1 MSMETSAV
9 VLGEPAVE
17 QLRQVA
23 AEHDIYLEGGILRL
37 VSVDDSSPESVKY
50 LKEAKRLDKARRR
63 ERLEF
68 TKGVQR
74 RNKEYQQQNGE
85 LKKERGRN
93 DALMVQLKDEKSRTE
108 QALETVKKDLDYAQ
122 RKNQFELVENIV
134 TAALRV
140 IIGVGVVTT
149 VMYAVA
155 LFVTEDPAAVTL
167 LGSTWSNLLG
177 ILLTNSF
184 SIVGTIMGVKY
195 ASDQREG
202 PSS

>member
-1 MSMETSAV
+1 VSRDDSV
-9 VLGEPAVE
+9 VLGESAVE
-17 QLRQVA
+17 QLRQA
-23 AEHDIYLEGGILRL
+23 ASEHDLYLEGGILRL
-37 VSVDDSSPESVKY
+37 MSVDTDSPESVKY

-74 RNKEYQQQNGE
+74 RNKEYQQQNDD
-85 LKKERGRN
+85 LKTERGRN

>member
-1 MSMETSAV
+1 MNV
-9 VLGEPAVE
+9 VLGKPVVE
-17 QLRQVA
+17 QLRQA
-23 AEHDIYLEGGILRL
+23 AQEYDLYLEGGILK
-37 VSVDDSSPESVKY
+37 VISVGDEVADVEY
-50 LKEAKRLDKARRR
+50 LNKAKRKDKERRR

-74 RNKEYQQQNGE
+74 QNKE
-85 LKKERGRN
+85 LLASKEQKAVLL
-93 DALMVQLKDEKSRTE
+93 DQLKDEKERAE
-108 QALETVKKDLDYAQ
+108 HALETAKQDLDYAQ
-122 RKNQFELVENIV
+122 RKNQFELVGNIV

-140 IIGVGVVTT
+140 IMGVGIVTT
-149 VMYAVA
+149 VMYAIA

-202 PSS
+202 SSS

>member
-1 MSMETSAV
+1 MSV
-9 VLGEPAVE
+9 VLGESVVE

-23 AEHDIYLEGGILRL
+23 AEHDLYLEGGILRL
-37 VSVDDSSPESVKY
+37 VSVDDRSPESVKY
-50 LKEAKRLDKARRR
+50 VEEAKRLDKARRR

>member
-1 MSMETSAV
+1 MSRDDSV
-9 VLGEPAVE
+9 VILGEPAVE
-17 QLRQVA
+17 QLCRVA
-23 AEHDIYLEGGILRL
+23 AEYDIYLEGGILRL

-85 LKKERGRN
+85 LKKERERN